1 MIDWSSLDTVF
12 LDMDGTLLDL
22 HFDSH
27 FWLTHLPRRYAE
39 LKSMSHED
47 ARAHII
53 PMIES
58 EKGSLKWYCVDYWS
72 DRLDVDITA
81 LKREVSDR
89 IAYRP
94 HAESFMA
101 AIRASG
107 RRSVIVTNCHPKP
120 LALKLERT
128 GLDRHVD
135 RVLSTHNFGRPKEDL
150 QFWQELARIEPFE
163 PARTLMVDD
172 SLPVLDS
179 ARRAGIAHLL
189 AILAPDSQ
197 APTRERFPDMPG
209 IAHFDEVLAHI
220 QPIPT
225 TA

>member
-1 MIDWSSLDTVF
+1 MIDWSALDTVF

-27 FWLTHLPRRYAE
+27 FWLDHLPRRYAE
-39 LKSMSHED
+39 LKSVTPEA
-47 ARAHII
+47 ARASII

-58 EKGSLKWYCVDYWS
+58 EKGALHWYCVDYWS

-94 HAESFMA
+94 HAEAFMSTL
-101 AIRASG
+101 RASG
-107 RRSVIVTNCHPKP
+107 RRCVIVTNCHPKP
-120 LALKLERT
+120 LTIKLEKT

-135 RVLSTHNFGRPKEDL
+135 RILSTHDFGRPKEDIR
-150 QFWQELARIEPFE
+150 FWTDLAATEPYQ
-163 PARTLMVDD
+163 PGRTLMVDD

-197 APTRERFPDMPG
+197 EPQRTATDDLPA
-209 IAHFDEVLAHI
+209 IAHFDEILHQISPA
-220 QPIPT
+220 PT
-225 TA
+225 AV

>member
-27 FWLTHLPRRYAE
+27 FWLTHLPLRYAE
-39 LKSMSHED
+39 LKSLSHDE

-58 EKGSLKWYCVDYWS
+58 EKGSLQWYCVDYWS

-81 LKREVSDR
+81 LKREVSER

-120 LALKLERT
+120 LALKLELT

-135 RVLSTHNFGRPKEDL
+135 RVLSTHDFGRPKEDIH
-150 QFWQELARIEPFE
+150 FWHELNRVEPFE

-197 APTRERFPDMPG
+197 APVREHIVDMPG
-209 IAHFDEVLAHI
+209 IAHFDEVLSQI

-225 TA
+225 TV